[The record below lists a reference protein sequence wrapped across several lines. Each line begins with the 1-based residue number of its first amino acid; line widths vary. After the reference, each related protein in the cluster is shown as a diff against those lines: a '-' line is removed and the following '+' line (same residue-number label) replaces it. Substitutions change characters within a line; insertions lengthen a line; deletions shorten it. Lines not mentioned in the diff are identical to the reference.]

1 MKKRSVVRV
10 VSFGGALCAAVFA
23 AWWLR
28 ARAPA
33 VARTAPDVPALADL
47 ARQNRARIE
56 RLRVELQH
64 APPGAVHDAKSGGL
78 ARYPAAL
85 VGEVKTELAVLATA
99 RTMFNRDELIRT
111 EMARLTRDAGQV
123 ALAID
128 LATDWRLAT
137 DLFGDQQAQSR
148 VYALQLL
155 RYLAETGKT
164 DSVALAID
172 RIGAQLNAEPSWTKG
187 IEYDYVDALASYL
200 RAVGLDNFLADQAA
214 YYDRMHLTE
223 RTSVEVQK
231 AVHDSGILNNVPDS
245 VLAQVR
251 KEFWNYLGK
260 EPPHG

>member
-1 MKKRSVVRV
+1 MRKRSSVIVL
-10 VSFGGALCAAVFA
+10 SLGGALCAALLA

-33 VARTAPDVPALADL
+33 VSPRAPDIPGLGDL

-56 RLRVELQH
+56 RLRAELQH
-64 APPGAVHDAKSGGL
+64 APAADREAKAGAA

-85 VGEVKTELAVLATA
+85 VGEIKTELAVLSTA

-111 EMARLTRDAGQV
+111 EMERLARDANHV

-137 DLFGDQQAQSR
+137 ELFGSEQAQSR

-155 RYLAETGKT
+155 RHLADSGKT
-164 DSVALAID
+164 DSVATAVD
-172 RIGAQLNAEPSWTKG
+172 RIGAQLNTETSWTKG

-200 RAVGLDNFLADQAA
+200 RAVGLDNFLGDQAA

-231 AVHDSGILNNVPDS
+231 AVHDSGILNNAPDS

-251 KEFWNYLGK
+251 REFWSYLGK